1 MWYGNMVF
9 KYCDDDDDDD
19 DMTHRLQYN
28 VFKFLVPNIEK
39 NMFHHIKEY
48 RTGCDAT
55 TWIELTV

>member
-1 MWYGNMVF
+1 MVF

-28 VFKFLVPNIEK
+28 VFKFLGPNIEK